1 MASKTE
7 KTLYV
12 DVDHIRYETTFWL
25 HSERNGKRD
34 VISYDG
40 TNMVLTTISEG
51 CSTENHK
58 PLLRLP
64 KPIADELIELIA
76 RYAQQSGIATESES
90 ETRGKLMATEL
101 HLSDMRKISEQL
113 IQIIGNEK

>member
-1 MASKTE
+1 MASKSE

-12 DVDHIRYETTFWL
+12 DVDHIKYETTFWL

-40 TNMVLTTISEG
+40 TNTVATTISEG

-76 RYAQQSGIATESES
+76 KYAQQSGIATESES
-90 ETRGKLMATEL
+90 ETKGKLIATEI
-101 HLSDMRKISEQL
+101 HLSDMREISKQML
-113 IQIIGNEK
+113 QIIANAK